1 MRDSLRMVMIPSSC
15 VIGFPTAAQREM
27 HGCGRG
33 VRAPAHILNRSLR
46 HREPSTRVAHQS
58 ARAKAGRSVISR
70 MRPAEILTTRQAESV
85 PMLWSITL
93 RIRTVKVAKIPRHQ
107 VRHDVAHA
115 SGGDLVAAG
124 EAIKD
129 QIHMVRSVAFP
140 NESG

>member
-1 MRDSLRMVMIPSSC
+1 VCASLSGRLALPDVDQPL
-15 VIGFPTAAQREM
+15 AQ
-27 HGCGRG
+27 HGLIDQSG
-33 VRAPAHILNRSLR
+33 PPERSG
-46 HREPSTRVAHQS
+46 
-58 ARAKAGRSVISR
+58 KAGRSVISR

-129 QIHMVRSVAFP
+129 QMHMVRSVAFP
-140 NESG
+140 NESGAGRNLVRRTDHVVQEAFVVFG